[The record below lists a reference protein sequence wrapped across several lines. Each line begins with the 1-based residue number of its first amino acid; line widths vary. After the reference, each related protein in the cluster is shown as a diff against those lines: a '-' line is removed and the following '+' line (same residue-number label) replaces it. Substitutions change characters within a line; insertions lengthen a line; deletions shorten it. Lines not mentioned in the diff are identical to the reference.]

1 VIKRTFFH
9 LARSPL
15 SAFFIGH
22 FFAHLSFLLPDIK
35 AHQEPQVLVLRH
47 PLPSYDIH
55 LLAVPKLKVRS
66 FLDLDLTAQSGRQ
79 LTLSLFRSLAE
90 VAASLK
96 LNKYTLILN
105 GGQYQDVPQLHV
117 HLIDANLNLPAVV
130 PAGKGDQHLRLD
142 DDTSDIGGGPFHQIL
157 TPILPQPPL
166 TVPHLS
172 DHDYANALLA
182 LVARAQHLVLQHK
195 PPSFRLIFMSD
206 EPMQIHLIGNSMA

>member
-66 FLDLDLTAQSGRQ
+66 FLDLDLTA
-79 LTLSLFRSLAE
+79 
-90 VAASLK
+90 
-96 LNKYTLILN
+96 
-105 GGQYQDVPQLHV
+105 H
-117 HLIDANLNLPAVV
+117 
-130 PAGKGDQHLRLD
+130 PAGSLPFPSSAALQKSQHR
-142 DDTSDIGGGPFHQIL
+142 
-157 TPILPQPPL
+157 
-166 TVPHLS
+166 
-172 DHDYANALLA
+172 
-182 LVARAQHLVLQHK
+182 
-195 PPSFRLIFMSD
+195 
-206 EPMQIHLIGNSMA
+206 